1 MVDIL
6 SSEGHLNAMS
16 AMEMSQMI
24 VQGMWDRDSPLKQI
38 PHFSPEVVKVANE
51 FGYVLS
57 DKLLGPSA
65 NVVRRIKDIFDF
77 MEAMNPDENA
87 DYNKLV
93 KRLGLSQNQL
103 AQAANFTNDKYPDL
117 ELEHEVLDEGEIRAG
132 EPAYLNIKIARNL
145 EEEDGDYDS
154 TVHAPFYPSK
164 KMENWWL
171 VVGDEK
177 TKSLLA
183 IKRVTIGR
191 ELNVRL
197 EYTVPSPGEHDLK
210 LFLMSDSYVGVD
222 QEREFSVTA
231 AEGMDVDDDEE
242 DEDEDEDEE

>member
-1 MVDIL
+1 
-6 SSEGHLNAMS
+6 
-16 AMEMSQMI
+16 MEMSQMI

-57 DKLLGPSA
+57 DKLVGPSA